1 MNDIL
6 CLVTKNLTQAV
17 WQCWGGG
24 RNQVVYTYQNTNSKN
39 FYSKRK
45 EGGQE
50 GRKGGE
56 GERKAQERLPPKFF
70 LTQVLNQ
77 QSVIKLNSPS

>member
-6 CLVTKNLTQAV
+6 CLVTKNLTGCLAML
-17 WQCWGGG
+17 GGG
-24 RNQVVYTYQNTNSKN
+24 EESGCIYISDMYTNSKN

-45 EGGQE
+45 EGGQG

-77 QSVIKLNSPS
+77 QS